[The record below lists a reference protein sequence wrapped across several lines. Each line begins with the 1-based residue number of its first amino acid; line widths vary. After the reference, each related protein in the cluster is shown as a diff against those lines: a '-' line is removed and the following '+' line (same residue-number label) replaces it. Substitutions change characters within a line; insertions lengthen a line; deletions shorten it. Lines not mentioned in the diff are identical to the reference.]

1 MDKLVCIYCL
11 THIISTFIG
20 QGAGGTSLDNIG
32 LNRNQVESLISYSQ
46 FDKEIDIGFEMFVKN
61 KSKEHND
68 VDNDNGPS
76 KRLKLDNMKIT
87 PNPAIDQ
94 NILQRNNDA
103 TTNLQNLLSSNL
115 SSQSQPQSQPFINSP
130 STTISNMVPSDN
142 NSNSNIS
149 NHMICNNTEESND
162 LKLSCF
168 ANSLKVCVVLLLR

>member
-1 MDKLVCIYCL
+1 
-11 THIISTFIG
+11 
-20 QGAGGTSLDNIG
+20 
-32 LNRNQVESLISYSQ
+32 
-46 FDKEIDIGFEMFVKN
+46 MFVKN

-76 KRLKLDNMKIT
+76 KRLKLDNMRVI
-87 PNPAIDQ
+87 PNSANDQ

-130 STTISNMVPSDN
+130 STTISNMVSSDT
-142 NSNSNIS
+142 NSNHNIS
-149 NHMICNNTEESND
+149 SHMICNNPGESDD

-168 ANSLKVCVVLLLR
+168 ANSLKVCMVLYYDDIIY